1 MKKLSN
7 FLLTIFFVFFVANAN
22 AQSTKNVGVR
32 YWHSEGETQWSHCAS
47 TACGG
52 GVLSETINGVTYV
65 SLGDPTS
72 ELTYSDTKAKILEI
86 YGDWSLPQND
96 TLIISAKI
104 GSGSGDGGSFRD
116 KDWVKN
122 PTSGANQTFSDTLS
136 STEDTKVNY
145 YILDFGKTYNYNKSK
160 IKPYVGY
167 VRYKEKLNAYGLTFL
182 EDDLSYYLGGSSGV
196 YSAANGINVIS
207 NEITWTGFRI
217 GSEFEY
223 PINPK
228 TSFTINASYV
238 LNADA
243 DNKDS
248 HHLRS
253 DLGSVPNIFNKGEG
267 DGWML
272 DVIGDYKHSESLV
285 FGLGYRYWKFETDS
299 GTTTFGPNHT
309 TAFPNRSLYSERS
322 GLIASVS
329 YKY

>member
-1 MKKLSN
+1 MKV
-7 FLLTIFFVFFVANAN
+7 LLTIFISLLLFLNQDLNAEP
-22 AQSTKNVGVR
+22 TKKVGAR

-52 GVLSETINGVTYV
+52 GALSVTINGVTYV
-65 SLGDPTS
+65 SYGDPTS

-104 GSGSGDGGSFRD
+104 GSGSGDGGSLRD
-116 KDWVKN
+116 KDWLKN

-196 YSAANGINVIS
+196 YSAANGINIIS

-223 PINPK
+223 PFNEK
-228 TSFTINASYV
+228 AGVTINAAYV
-238 LNADA
+238 LDADA
-243 DNKDS
+243 DNSDS

-253 DLGSVPNIFNKGEG
+253 DLGSVPNIFNKGNNG

-272 DVIGDYKHSESLV
+272 DIIGDYNHSESLS
-285 FGLGYRYWKFETDS
+285 FGFGYRYWKFETDNGS
-299 GTTTFGPNHT
+299 TTFGPNHS
-309 TAFPNRSLYSERS
+309 AAYPNRSLYSERS
-322 GLIASVS
+322 GFIASVS